1 MTSAFVDLATY
12 DEIEKYMYGGS
23 LATAYFCRETKKSTW
38 FTQVPVV
45 LSRSSGETKFGN
57 DWSVNISRAG
67 DYLLSNWLT
76 LTIPKTQLKASD
88 VTQLSGYSKTEA
100 YIQWTPNLMHNLI
113 SDCYISFNDLVAA
126 QFNNFHLD
134 FWAAFTVPASKSK
147 GYNQMI
153 GNTCEMLHP
162 TPLKQG
168 QYLPGGTFHLPLPFF
183 YTRDSGVALPTA
195 ALPYNDMKINFCFRD
210 WSELV
215 NVWTV
220 SYNNITVDDDH
231 DTSIVSQKCES
242 ENLHD
247 LFNSGI
253 EPTITNCNVW
263 ANYAI
268 VSNDERKKMAC
279 APRDMLIEQV
289 QWNTP
294 QKVVNGFNTTNPF
307 PKGSGTANQVSI
319 RYAHAIKVL
328 FFSIRNSTYSN
339 YLSNYNTRTPMW
351 GVTGYYDDSGNISSE
366 LALTFPGEASVLGIG
381 PNYVQSMGKECHG
394 IPLNAETSD
403 PLHDVTLTYESTHRL
418 SQLKSGYYS
427 MVNPYFTAPRVPVS
441 EVSAGQTV
449 SLGSVLARHNT
460 HLDTHCS
467 RGLNGPSV
475 LPAVSCDGD
484 RCVSRDS
491 KSNRIN
497 SSYSDMIAGMA
508 WGNYPTGVHSYSY
521 SLDFNCLDPMGSTN
535 YGKLTNIVVNYSIS
549 NDAAWYGSS
558 SHDTRLY
565 VPYLDVNQDTQY
577 IENTVKTEKNNYE
590 FLITAVNN
598 NIIRISGGALGFPVL

>member
-1 MTSAFVDLATY
+1 MSCITSNMTTAFVDLATY
-12 DEIEKYMYGGS
+12 DEMEKYMYGGS
-23 LATAYFCRETKKSTW
+23 FAIAYFARETRKSTW

-45 LSRSSGETKFGN
+45 LSRSSGETTFGN

-67 DYLLSNWLT
+67 DYLLGNWLT
-76 LTIPKTQLKASD
+76 LTIPETQLKTSTGD
-88 VTQLSGYSKTEA
+88 KGGYSNVSTF
-100 YIQWTPNLMHNLI
+100 IQWTPNLMHNLI
-113 SDCYISFNDLVAA
+113 ADCYISFNDLVAA

-134 FWAAFTVPASKSK
+134 FWASFTVPACKSK
-147 GYNQMI
+147 GYNDMI
-153 GNTCEMLHP
+153 GNTCHMLQP
-162 TPLKQG
+162 VPLQKG
-168 QYLPGGTFHLPLPFF
+168 NSLPGGTFHLPLPFF

-195 ALPYNDMKINFCFRD
+195 ALPYNDMKINFSFRE

-220 SYNNITVDDDH
+220 QYNNINQFDSYHKT
-231 DTSIVSQKCES
+231 TIAQKCES

-247 LFNSGI
+247 LFEGH
-253 EPTITNCNVW
+253 EPTITNCGVW

-294 QKVVNGFNTTNPF
+294 NKVTNGFNTNTPF
-307 PKGSGTANQVSI
+307 PKGSGTTNQVSI

-328 FFSIRNSTYSN
+328 FFAIRNSTYPN

-351 GVTGYYDDSGNISSE
+351 GVFNNDGETDVG
-366 LALTFPGEASVLGIG
+366 LTFPGEASVLGIG
-381 PNYVQSMGKECHG
+381 PNYVSSMDKDCWG
-394 IPLNAETSD
+394 IPLNAETAD
-403 PLHDVTLTYESTHRL
+403 PLFDLTLTYESTHRL
-418 SQLKSGYYS
+418 SQLRSGYYS
-427 MVNPYFTAPRVPVS
+427 MVNPYFNAPRVPLS

-449 SLGSVLARHNT
+449 SLGRVLAKN
-460 HLDTHCS
+460 DSESQCAK
-467 RGLNGPSV
+467 GQNGPSV
-475 LPAVSCDGD
+475 LPASSCDAAA
-484 RCVSRDS
+484 CVSQDYAS
-491 KSNRIN
+491 GRIN
-497 SSYSDMIAGMA
+497 MNYSDMISGMA

-549 NDAAWYGSS
+549 NDAAWYGATSKPV
-558 SHDTRLY
+558 TTLY
-565 VPYLDVNQDTQY
+565 VPSPADSNGDRQY
-577 IENTVKTEKNNYE
+577 IENLVTTEKNNYD